1 MEKPGVAGA
10 AFEHPLEGVAEDPL
24 GRDRVVKPA
33 QGGLDN
39 GWGGTGAW
47 GRLPPL

>member
-24 GRDRVVKPA
+24 GRGVVKPA

-39 GWGGTGAW
+39 GWGGAGAW